1 MIVCTVYVVVLR
13 LQVLFR
19 SGRKRRRR
27 KEAPSIPRTT
37 DRGPDWDDANTLA
50 LWSGA
55 LSLDVSFL
63 LLSQILSAEDL
74 TGVFSF
80 LCPKTYLT
88 NKISIFRFIR
98 PLS

>member
-1 MIVCTVYVVVLR
+1 MTVCTVYVVVLR
-13 LQVLFR
+13 LQVLIR

-50 LWSGA
+50 LWSEA

-63 LLSQILSAEDL
+63 LLSQILLAEDL
-74 TGVFSF
+74 TGIFSF
-80 LCPKTYLT
+80 LCPKAYLT
-88 NKISIFRFIR
+88 NKISIFRYIH